1 MEVVMKHGVPLRG
14 RYLWSALY
22 VDRVEARLKENRR
35 LDEDTIRTAATETID
50 VAKNDLKERL
60 TRLKAQN
67 YDKLLQELCWVV
79 IQSDL
84 LDMPT
89 KFEMDSDHL
98 MISEA
103 FAVVE
108 TQKDG
113 LVGTLKERLAMEAA
127 TEWFREKDWE
137 IYSGKIREYLRFA
150 TNDAS
155 SFGKAAEWFLALV
168 RTYP

>member
-1 MEVVMKHGVPLRG
+1 MKHGVPLRG

-22 VDRVEARLKENRR
+22 VDRLEARLKENRR
-35 LDEDTIRTAATETID
+35 LDKDTIRTAATETID
-50 VAKNDLKERL
+50 VAENDLKERL

-67 YDKLLQELCWVV
+67 YDEILQELRWVV
-79 IQSDL
+79 VQSDL

-89 KFEMDSDHL
+89 KFEEDSDHR

-108 TQKDG
+108 TRKDG
-113 LVGTLKERLAMEAA
+113 LVGTLKKRLAMEAA
-127 TEWFREKDWE
+127 TEWCRQKYWE
-137 IYSGKIREYLRFA
+137 MYSCKIRDYLRFA

-155 SFGKAAEWFLALV
+155 SFRKAAEWFLALV
-168 RTYP
+168 RTCS